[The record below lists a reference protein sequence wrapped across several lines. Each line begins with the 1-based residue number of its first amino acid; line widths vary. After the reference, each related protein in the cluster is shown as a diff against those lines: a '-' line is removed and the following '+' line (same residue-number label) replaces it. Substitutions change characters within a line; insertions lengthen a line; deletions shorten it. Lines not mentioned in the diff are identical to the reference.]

1 MEKLQSSYEF
11 KYRCEEN
18 KSFLR
23 NYLRE
28 SADSKLAEER
38 AVKEAALAALDLDLD
53 NLDKLPDR
61 LVLKDLKKDKKPRK
75 PRDNSKGPLVRR
87 RRIPDKNVII
97 ADGSQVE
104 STAYVRKMV
113 VTPEQSPEQSR
124 ASKRKSKHVIIED
137 IFVGASSGRKSDQ
150 SIVKVRNSNTKEN
163 DASESSGNEKSR
175 ELPTVKKLP
184 KPTRNDDE
192 PVFED
197 DDDFEEEPKR
207 SKRLRK

>member
-1 MEKLQSSYEF
+1 LEKLQSSYEF
-11 KYRCEEN
+11 KYRCDEN

-75 PRDNSKGPLVRR
+75 PRDNTKGPLVRR
-87 RRIPDKNVII
+87 RRIPDKNVFI

-104 STAYVRKMV
+104 STAYIRKIV
-113 VTPEQSPEQSR
+113 TTPEQSPEQSR

-137 IFVGASSGRKSDQ
+137 IFVGAPSGRKSDQ

-163 DASESSGNEKSR
+163 DASESSGNEKAK
-175 ELPTVKKLP
+175 ELPTVKKP
-184 KPTRNDDE
+184 TKQTRNDDE
-192 PVFED
+192 PVFE
-197 DDDFEEEPKR
+197 DDFEEEPKR

>member
-1 MEKLQSSYEF
+1 M
-11 KYRCEEN
+11 
-18 KSFLR
+18 R

-28 SADSKLAEER
+28 CADSKLAEER

-75 PRDNSKGPLVRR
+75 SRDVAKGPLVRR
-87 RRIPDKNVII
+87 RRIPEKNVLI

-104 STAYVRKMV
+104 SSAYIRKIV
-113 VTPEQSPEQSR
+113 TTPEQSPEQSR

-137 IFVGASSGRKSDQ
+137 IFVGASATRKSDPMP
-150 SIVKVRNSNTKEN
+150 VKVRNSNTKEN
-163 DASESSGNEKSR
+163 ETSESSGTEKAKD
-175 ELPTVKKLP
+175 LPTVKKEK
-184 KPTRNDDE
+184 KPAQLIADDE

-197 DDDFEEEPKR
+197 DDDFEEEEEPKR